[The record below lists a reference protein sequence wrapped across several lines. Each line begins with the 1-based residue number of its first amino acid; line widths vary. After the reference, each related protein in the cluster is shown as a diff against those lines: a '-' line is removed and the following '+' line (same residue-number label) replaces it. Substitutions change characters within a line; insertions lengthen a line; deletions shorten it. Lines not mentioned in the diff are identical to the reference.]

1 MSDTLQDQLVDD
13 VTAEVAKPARSGR
26 KSAVRAP
33 MVLRLPDLEQELHL
47 AARIGIR
54 FDDPRRLRLALT
66 HRSVLQDW
74 SNVGDVDAIM
84 QSNERL
90 EFLGDAI
97 LGAVVAEFLY
107 DRDPLANEGSLTRR
121 RVAIVRAETLV
132 RWSREIGLPQHLYLG
147 MGEKVTEGAR
157 DRILAGAFEALVGGI
172 WIDRGRDVA
181 EAMVMS
187 FLRRDL
193 ESILTEEE
201 EANPKGR
208 LQEIAQE
215 RASPTPDY
223 VTIGSEGP
231 DHARQFTVAVEI
243 DGERLGEGRGRSKR
257 EAQQHAAREAL
268 RNLAVGELA
277 PGNGM
282 QFPDQQGSSSDVR

>member
-1 MSDTLQDQLVDD
+1 MTAD
-13 VTAEVAKPARSGR
+13 VAGEQQPRSRRKTASARQSI
-26 KSAVRAP
+26 V
-33 MVLRLPDLEQELHL
+33 VRLPDPEQEAEL
-47 AARIGIR
+47 AATIGIA
-54 FDDPRRLRLALT
+54 FEDPRRLRLALT

-74 SNVGDVDAIM
+74 SNAGGVDAIM

-107 DRDPLANEGSLTRR
+107 QRDPLANEGSLTRR

-132 RWSREIGLPQHLYLG
+132 RWAREIGLSSHIYLG
-147 MGEKVTEGAR
+147 MGENVTEGTR
-157 DRILAGAFEALVGGI
+157 DRILAGAFESLIGSI
-172 WIDRGRDVA
+172 WIDRGREVA
-181 EAMVMS
+181 EHFVLR

-193 ESILTEEE
+193 DTILSEEE

-215 RASPTPDY
+215 RAQPPPEY
-223 VTIGSEGP
+223 VTIASEGP

-243 DGERLGEGRGRSKR
+243 AGERMGTGRGRSKR
-257 EAQQHAAREAL
+257 EAQQQAAREAL
-268 RNLAVGELA
+268 SHLAMQDSTVVAGSISVGA
-277 PGNGM
+277 GGTT
-282 QFPDQQGSSSDVR
+282 SDVR

>member
-1 MSDTLQDQLVDD
+1 MTETLDERFVVSGDIELG
-13 VTAEVAKPARSGR
+13 KPSRSRR
-26 KSAVRAP
+26 KSAAKSP
-33 MVLRLPDLEQELHL
+33 MVLRMPDIEQELQL
-47 AARIGIR
+47 AAQIGIE
-54 FDDPRRLRLALT
+54 FEDPMRLRLALT

-74 SNVGDVDAIM
+74 SNVGGVDAIM

-107 DRDPLANEGSLTRR
+107 HRDPLANEGSLTRR

-132 RWSREIGLPQHLYLG
+132 RWAREIGLPDHLYLG

-181 EAMVMS
+181 EELVLQ

-215 RASPTPDY
+215 RAHPTPEY

-243 DGERLGEGRGRSKR
+243 DNERLGEGRGRSKR
-257 EAQQHAAREAL
+257 EAQQQAAREAL
-268 RNLAVGELA
+268 RTLAMSEINQR
-277 PGNGM
+277 NGV
-282 QFPDQQGSSSDVR
+282 QLSDQQGNTSDVG

>member
-1 MSDTLQDQLVDD
+1 MTPGNHSPTGGTPDESVATLS
-13 VTAEVAKPARSGR
+13 RSKR
-26 KSAVRAP
+26 KAASKTTNI
-33 MVLRLPDLEQELHL
+33 LRLPDATAEAEL
-47 AARIGIR
+47 ARTIGIE
-54 FDDPRRLRLALT
+54 FGDPRNLRLALT

-74 SNVGDVDAIM
+74 GNVGQVDAIM

-107 DRDPLANEGSLTRR
+107 HRDQFANEGSLTRR

-132 RWSREIGLPQHLYLG
+132 RWAREIGLQEYLYLG

-181 EAMVMS
+181 ESFVMR

-193 ESILTEEE
+193 ATILSEEE

-215 RASPTPDY
+215 RANPAPEY
-223 VTIGSEGP
+223 VTIASEGP

-243 DGERLGEGRGRSKR
+243 GGERMGYGRGRSKR

-268 RNLAVGELA
+268 VTLARQESAAANWTARGGPSNDVG
-277 PGNGM
+277 
-282 QFPDQQGSSSDVR
+282 

>member
-1 MSDTLQDQLVDD
+1 MSTETDERANET
-13 VTAEVAKPARSGR
+13 AKPSRSRRRAAARST
-26 KSAVRAP
+26 P
-33 MVLRLPDLEQELHL
+33 VLRMPDPEQEMAL
-47 AARIGIR
+47 AARIGIP
-54 FDDPRRLRLALT
+54 FEDPYNLRLALT

-74 SNVGDVDAIM
+74 SNVGNVDAVM

-97 LGAVVAEFLY
+97 LGVVVAEFLY
-107 DRDPLANEGSLTRR
+107 TRDPNANEGSLTRR

-132 RWSREIGLPQHLYLG
+132 RWAREIGLPEHLYLG

-157 DRILAGAFEALVGGI
+157 DRILAGAFESLVGAI

-181 EAMVMS
+181 ENFVLR

-193 ESILTEEE
+193 ENILADEE

-208 LQEIAQE
+208 LQEITQE
-215 RASPTPDY
+215 RASPTPEY
-223 VTIGSEGP
+223 VTIASEGP

-243 DGERLGEGRGRSKR
+243 DGERLGTGRGRSKR
-257 EAQQHAAREAL
+257 EAQQEAAREAL
-268 RNLAVGELA
+268 RALARGFYDNEE
-277 PGNGM
+277 G
-282 QFPDQQGSSSDVR
+282 

>member
-1 MSDTLQDQLVDD
+1 MTSRHLLTVDGESDEPMGTLSR
-13 VTAEVAKPARSGR
+13 TKRRAAAKTTN
-26 KSAVRAP
+26 
-33 MVLRLPDLEQELHL
+33 VLRLPDAAAESEL
-47 AARIGIR
+47 ARTIGIE
-54 FDDPRRLRLALT
+54 FNEPRNLRLALT

-74 SNVGDVDAIM
+74 GNTGEVDAIM

-107 DRDPLANEGSLTRR
+107 HRDTFANEGSLTRR

-132 RWSREIGLPQHLYLG
+132 RWAREIGLQKYLYLG

-181 EAMVMS
+181 EAFVMR

-193 ESILTEEE
+193 DAILAEEE

-215 RASPTPDY
+215 RAHPTPEY
-223 VTIGSEGP
+223 VTIASEGP

-243 DGERLGEGRGRSKR
+243 AGERLGYGRGRSKR

-268 RNLAVGELA
+268 VTLARHQSTA
-277 PGNGM
+277 ANGTTHEGLTN
-282 QFPDQQGSSSDVR
+282 DGG

>member
-1 MSDTLQDQLVDD
+1 MTTD
-13 VTAEVAKPARSGR
+13 VARGQQTPSRRKTAPTRQPV
-26 KSAVRAP
+26 V
-33 MVLRLPDLEQELHL
+33 VRLPDPDREAEF
-47 AARIGIR
+47 ATTIGIA
-54 FDDPRRLRLALT
+54 FEDPKRLRLALT

-74 SNVGDVDAIM
+74 SNAGGVDAIM

-90 EFLGDAI
+90 EFIGDAI

-107 DRDPLANEGSLTRR
+107 QRDPLANEGSLTRR

-132 RWSREIGLPQHLYLG
+132 RWAREIGLPSHLYLG
-147 MGEKVTEGAR
+147 MGEKVTEGSR
-157 DRILAGAFEALVGGI
+157 DRILAGAFESIIGGI

-181 EAMVMS
+181 ESFVLR

-193 ESILTEEE
+193 DSILSEEE

-215 RASPTPDY
+215 SAQPTPEY
-223 VTIGSEGP
+223 VTIASEGP

-243 DGERLGEGRGRSKR
+243 ASERMGIGRGRSKR

-268 RNLAVGELA
+268 SNLASRDSMVIA
-277 PGNGM
+277 
-282 QFPDQQGSSSDVR
+282 GSNAFGPEGTASDVG

>member
-1 MSDTLQDQLVDD
+1 MSDTLQDRHVDD
-13 VTAEVAKPARSGR
+13 VAEITAKPARSRR

-33 MVLRLPDLEQELHL
+33 MVLRLPDLEQESQL
-47 AARIGIR
+47 AERIGIQ

-74 SNVGDVDAIM
+74 SNVGHVDAIM

-172 WIDRGRDVA
+172 WIDRGRNVA

-268 RNLAVGELA
+268 RNLTVGDLTT
-277 PGNGM
+277 GNGTK
-282 QFPDQQGSSSDVR
+282 FPDQQGPSSDVG

>member
-1 MSDTLQDQLVDD
+1 MTTTPTRQSTEPRENETDKQS
-13 VTAEVAKPARSGR
+13 RSKR
-26 KSAVRAP
+26 KAASKSP
-33 MVLRLPDLEQELHL
+33 IVLRLPDAGREAEL
-47 AARIGIR
+47 AEAIGIE
-54 FDDPRRLRLALT
+54 FNDPKRLRLALT

-74 SNVGDVDAIM
+74 GNVGGIDAIM

-107 DRDPLANEGSLTRR
+107 NRDPLANEGSLTRR

-132 RWSREIGLPQHLYLG
+132 RWAREIDLPDHLYLG

-157 DRILAGAFEALVGGI
+157 DRILAGAFEALVGGV
-172 WIDRGRDVA
+172 WIDRGREVA
-181 EAMVMS
+181 EALVLR

-193 ESILTEEE
+193 DSILSEEE

-215 RASPTPDY
+215 RGSPTPEY
-223 VTIGSEGP
+223 VTIASEGP

-243 DGERLGEGRGRSKR
+243 DGERKGEGRGRSKR

-268 RNLAVGELA
+268 RTLAMDESNALGVI
-277 PGNGM
+277 
-282 QFPDQQGSSSDVR
+282 GSRNTGVANDAR

>member
-1 MSDTLQDQLVDD
+1 VSTESNDAKQSRSQRKAVAAKTPIILRMPDQ
-13 VTAEVAKPARSGR
+13 
-26 KSAVRAP
+26 
-33 MVLRLPDLEQELHL
+33 EQETEL
-47 AARIGIR
+47 AATIGIE
-54 FDDPRRLRLALT
+54 FADPKNLRLALT

-74 SNVGDVDAIM
+74 SNAGDVDAIM

-97 LGAVVAEFLY
+97 LGLVVAEFLY
-107 DRDPLANEGSLTRR
+107 FRDPLANEGSLTRR

-132 RWSREIGLPQHLYLG
+132 RWAREIGLPAHLYLG

-157 DRILAGAFEALVGGI
+157 DRILAGAFEALIGAI
-172 WIDRGRDVA
+172 WIDRGREIA
-181 EAMVMS
+181 EQFVLQ

-193 ESILTEEE
+193 SAILSEEE

-215 RASPTPDY
+215 QANPTPEY
-223 VTIGSEGP
+223 VTIASEGP

-243 DGERLGEGRGRSKR
+243 AGERMGTGSGRSKR
-257 EAQQHAAREAL
+257 EAQQNAARVALANLTLDNNGLIAGSAASDPGEA
-268 RNLAVGELA
+268 E
-277 PGNGM
+277 
-282 QFPDQQGSSSDVR
+282 SDAG

>member
-1 MSDTLQDQLVDD
+1 MTNALKEQSSSSS
-13 VTAEVAKPARSGR
+13 VAGIEKLSRSRR
-26 KSAVRAP
+26 KIAAKSPIA
-33 MVLRLPDLEQELHL
+33 LRLPDIEQETELTE
-47 AARIGIR
+47 AIGIQ
-54 FDDPRRLRLALT
+54 FANPLNLRLALT

-74 SNVGDVDAIM
+74 SNVGNVDAIM

-107 DRDPLANEGSLTRR
+107 HRDPLANEGSLTRR

-132 RWSREIGLPQHLYLG
+132 RWAREIGLPHHLYLG

-181 EAMVMS
+181 EALVMT
-187 FLRRDL
+187 FLKRDL
-193 ESILTEEE
+193 DSILSEEE

-215 RASPTPDY
+215 RASPTPEY

-243 DGERLGEGRGRSKR
+243 DGERMGEGRGRSKR

-268 RNLAVGELA
+268 RNIVFNNRADGTDTSQRGHEGLTNDVG
-277 PGNGM
+277 
-282 QFPDQQGSSSDVR
+282 

>member
-1 MSDTLQDQLVDD
+1 M
-13 VTAEVAKPARSGR
+13 TAEHQPEQAVDADHSNGLSRSKR
-26 KSAVRAP
+26 KAASKAP
-33 MVLRLPDLEQELHL
+33 NILRMPDPESESQL
-47 AARIGIR
+47 AETISIE
-54 FDDPRRLRLALT
+54 FNDPRQLRLALT

-74 SNVGDVDAIM
+74 GNTGEVDAIM

-107 DRDPLANEGSLTRR
+107 KRDVYANEGSLTRH

-132 RWSREIGLPQHLYLG
+132 RWAREIGLPKYLYLG

-157 DRILAGAFEALVGGI
+157 DRILAGAFEALVGSL

-181 EAMVMS
+181 ESFVLR
-187 FLRRDL
+187 FLRRDI
-193 ESILTEEE
+193 ESILSEEE

-215 RASPTPDY
+215 RAQPTPEY
-223 VTIGSEGP
+223 VTIASEGP

-243 DGERLGEGRGRSKR
+243 DGERLGYGRGRSKR

-268 RNLAVGELA
+268 AVLI
-277 PGNGM
+277 
-282 QFPDQQGSSSDVR
+282 DQVANTTGQSLREGSESDVG